1 MTHGRTAL
9 TAALAAAAL
18 AADANAAPEALVKT
32 VLARLDAVYPD
43 LDTLYCE
50 LHRTPELSRHEEK
63 TAARMASRLR
73 ALGLD
78 VTEKVGGHGVVGVL
92 RNGKGPTVM
101 LRTELD
107 ALPVKEET
115 GLPYASTVTATG
127 EAGTPVGVMHACGH
141 DVHMAAWVGTATLLA
156 GAKDRWRGTLVMVAQ
171 PAEEAIA
178 GASAM
183 LADGLYT
190 RFPRPDYAVAVHDTG
205 DFPAGQVAYVPGFA
219 LANSSTVHVTV
230 HGRGAH
236 GAYPHLAI
244 DPIVIAAR
252 IVVALQTVV
261 AREVNPTDPAVIT
274 VGAIHGGT
282 RANVIPDE
290 VKLDLTVRSYKDE
303 VQRHLLSAIER
314 IAKAEAAAAAAP
326 REPTIAVEGAVAHST
341 WNDPVLMRRLV
352 VVLARTLGAVRVVE
366 GSPVMGAEDFS
377 EYGRAGVPAA
387 LFWVGAQEPK
397 AFAEAK
403 KVGAKLPGTHSA
415 RFAPDREPTIR
426 TAVATLVTSAL
437 ELLGAP

>member
-1 MTHGRTAL
+1 MTLTPGAGPRHAREPRPRPHRQYARGAGGRARRRPVRAGRGPLRRPRDADRSPEPPAAPGALRHRGGETMTHGRTAL

-205 DFPAGQVAYVPGFA
+205 DFPPDQVAYVPGFA

-274 VGAIHGGT
+274 V
-282 RANVIPDE
+282 
-290 VKLDLTVRSYKDE
+290 
-303 VQRHLLSAIER
+303 
-314 IAKAEAAAAAAP
+314 
-326 REPTIAVEGAVAHST
+326 
-341 WNDPVLMRRLV
+341 
-352 VVLARTLGAVRVVE
+352 
-366 GSPVMGAEDFS
+366 
-377 EYGRAGVPAA
+377 
-387 LFWVGAQEPK
+387 
-397 AFAEAK
+397 
-403 KVGAKLPGTHSA
+403 
-415 RFAPDREPTIR
+415 
-426 TAVATLVTSAL
+426 
-437 ELLGAP
+437 